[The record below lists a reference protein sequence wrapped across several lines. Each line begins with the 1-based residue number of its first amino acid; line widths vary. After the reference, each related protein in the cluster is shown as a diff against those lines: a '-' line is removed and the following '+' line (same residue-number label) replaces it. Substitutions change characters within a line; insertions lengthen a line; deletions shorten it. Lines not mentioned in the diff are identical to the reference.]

1 MRKAGRKSGFS
12 FFIVFFPQ
20 IVADTSIHSSFII
33 YHSVSVGPCVYY
45 YSGFFWHSIKLY
57 LCLFNNLLIVIMNLY
72 NLIIQDKEQ
81 VNLNEVFL
89 NANNKEQ
96 LTQLIKEHTYV
107 KELQE
112 YGLPVNHKI
121 LLEGSS
127 GCGKTMTAKAIA
139 NALGKN
145 IIILNLSNI
154 VSSRIGETSQN
165 IKMIFD
171 KAARERSVL
180 FLDELDQ
187 IGKAR
192 GSDDK
197 DVGEMRRLV
206 NTLIQ
211 LIDYYPENALLI
223 CATNHPEII
232 DTALLRRFQLKI
244 NYEMPS
250 AEILDTYYDQLLAQ
264 FTEEMRIV
272 ERKYSISFAEAKDYA
287 LTAVKAALIK
297 KLEAKET
304 LAS

>member
-1 MRKAGRKSGFS
+1 
-12 FFIVFFPQ
+12 
-20 IVADTSIHSSFII
+20 
-33 YHSVSVGPCVYY
+33 
-45 YSGFFWHSIKLY
+45 
-57 LCLFNNLLIVIMNLY
+57 MNLY
-72 NLIIQDKEQ
+72 NLIIQDKEE
-81 VNLNEVFL
+81 VTLNDVFL
-89 NANNKEQ
+89 EPNNKEQ
-96 LTQLIKEHTYV
+96 IIQLIKENTYS

-112 YGLPVNHKI
+112 YGLPVNNKV
-121 LLEGSS
+121 LLEGNS

-139 NALGKN
+139 NALGKS

-211 LIDYYPENALLI
+211 LIDYYPENALLL

-232 DTALLRRFQLKI
+232 DTALIRRFQLKI

-250 AEILDTYYDQLLAQ
+250 QEFLDQFYDTLLSK
-264 FTEEMRIV
+264 FPEDLRNID
-272 ERKYSISFAEAKDYA
+272 RKYGVSFAEAKDY
-287 LTAVKAALIK
+287 TCTVVKGNLIK
-297 KLEAKET
+297 KLEKQHET
-304 LAS
+304 QL

>member
-1 MRKAGRKSGFS
+1 
-12 FFIVFFPQ
+12 
-20 IVADTSIHSSFII
+20 
-33 YHSVSVGPCVYY
+33 
-45 YSGFFWHSIKLY
+45 
-57 LCLFNNLLIVIMNLY
+57 MNLY
-72 NLIIQDKEQ
+72 NLIIQDKEEIK
-81 VNLNEVFL
+81 LDDIFL
-89 NANNKEQ
+89 TPQNKQQIVQLVKEQ
-96 LTQLIKEHTYV
+96 TYV
-107 KELQE
+107 KQLQDF
-112 YGLPVNHKI
+112 GLPVNNKI

-139 NALGKN
+139 NALNKN

-171 KAARERSVL
+171 KAGRERSVL

-211 LIDYYPENALLI
+211 LIDYYPENALLL

-232 DTALLRRFQLKI
+232 DTAILRRFQLKI

-250 AEILDTYYDQLLAQ
+250 AKFLDEYYDNLLY
-264 FTEEMRIV
+264 
-272 ERKYSISFAEAKDYA
+272 KY
-287 LTAVKAALIK
+287 LIIGLMHNHLHLLK
-297 KLEAKET
+297 S
-304 LAS
+304 LASYFYRAVTHVLE

>member
-1 MRKAGRKSGFS
+1 
-12 FFIVFFPQ
+12 
-20 IVADTSIHSSFII
+20 
-33 YHSVSVGPCVYY
+33 
-45 YSGFFWHSIKLY
+45 
-57 LCLFNNLLIVIMNLY
+57 MNLY

-81 VNLNEVFL
+81 VSLNDVFL
-89 NANNKEQ
+89 DVHNREQ
-96 LTQLIKEHTYV
+96 LVQLIKEHTYV

-112 YGLPVNHKI
+112 YGLPINNKI
-121 LLEGSS
+121 LLQGNS

-139 NALGKN
+139 HTLGKN

-192 GSDDK
+192 GSDYK

-211 LIDYYPENALLI
+211 LIDYYPENALLL

-244 NYEMPS
+244 NYKMPS
-250 AEILDTYYDQLLAQ
+250 AEFLDTFYDDLLSK
-264 FTEEMRIV
+264 FPEEFRDI
-272 ERKYSISFAEAKDYA
+272 ERKYEISFAEAKDYA
-287 LTAVKAALIK
+287 LTSVKSALIR
-297 KLEAKET
+297 KLENQKI
-304 LAS
+304 SRS

>member
-1 MRKAGRKSGFS
+1 
-12 FFIVFFPQ
+12 
-20 IVADTSIHSSFII
+20 
-33 YHSVSVGPCVYY
+33 
-45 YSGFFWHSIKLY
+45 
-57 LCLFNNLLIVIMNLY
+57 MNLY
-72 NLIIQDKEQ
+72 NLIIQDKEE
-81 VNLNEVFL
+81 VTLNDIFL
-89 NANNKEQ
+89 DPKNKEQ
-96 LTQLIKEHTYV
+96 FVQLIKENTFT

-112 YGLPVNHKI
+112 YGLPVNNKV
-121 LLEGSS
+121 LLQGSS

-171 KAARERSVL
+171 KASRERSVL

-211 LIDYYPENALLI
+211 LIDYYPEDALLL

-232 DTALLRRFQLKI
+232 DTALIRRFQLKI
-244 NYEMPS
+244 NYKMPS
-250 AEILDTYYDQLLAQ
+250 KDFLDTFYDNLLSK
-264 FTEEMRIV
+264 FPEDLRNL
-272 ERKYSISFAEAKDYA
+272 ERKYGISFAEAKDH
-287 LTAVKAALIK
+287 TFTVVKGNLIK
-297 KLEAKET
+297 KLEAKHQT
-304 LAS
+304 QS

>member
-1 MRKAGRKSGFS
+1 
-12 FFIVFFPQ
+12 
-20 IVADTSIHSSFII
+20 
-33 YHSVSVGPCVYY
+33 
-45 YSGFFWHSIKLY
+45 
-57 LCLFNNLLIVIMNLY
+57 MNLY
-72 NLIIQDKEQ
+72 NLIIQDKEEIA
-81 VNLNEVFL
+81 LKDVFL
-89 NANNKEQ
+89 DTRNKE
-96 LTQLIKEHTYV
+96 LITQLIKENTYAR
-107 KELQE
+107 ELQE
-112 YGLPVNHKI
+112 YGLPVNNKV
-121 LLEGSS
+121 LLQGSS
-127 GCGKTMTAKAIA
+127 GCGKTMTAKAVA
-139 NALGKN
+139 NELGKN

-232 DTALLRRFQLKI
+232 DTALLRRFQLTI

-250 AEILDTYYDQLLAQ
+250 EEFLDSFYNQLLSK
-264 FTEEMRIV
+264 FPDDLKNID
-272 ERKYSISFAEAKDYA
+272 RKYNISFAQAKDYA
-287 LTAVKAALIK
+287 FTVVKGNLIK
-297 KLEAKET
+297 KLEGEKIKQ
-304 LAS
+304 

>member
-1 MRKAGRKSGFS
+1 
-12 FFIVFFPQ
+12 
-20 IVADTSIHSSFII
+20 
-33 YHSVSVGPCVYY
+33 
-45 YSGFFWHSIKLY
+45 
-57 LCLFNNLLIVIMNLY
+57 MNLY

-89 NANNKEQ
+89 SKSNRDS
-96 LTQLIKEHTYV
+96 LIQLIKENTYS
-107 KELQE
+107 KELLE
-112 YGLPVNHKI
+112 YGLPVNNKI

-139 NALGKN
+139 TALGKN

-171 KAARERSVL
+171 KAGRERCVL

-223 CATNHPEII
+223 CATNHAEII
-232 DTALLRRFQLKI
+232 DTAILRRFQLKI

-250 AEILDTYYDQLLAQ
+250 VEFLDEFYDTLLAQ
-264 FTEEMRIV
+264 FPEDMRII
-272 ERKYSISFAEAKDYA
+272 ERKYSISFAEAKDHA
-287 LTAVKAALIK
+287 LTSVKAALIQ

-304 LAS
+304 SR

>member
-1 MRKAGRKSGFS
+1 
-12 FFIVFFPQ
+12 
-20 IVADTSIHSSFII
+20 
-33 YHSVSVGPCVYY
+33 
-45 YSGFFWHSIKLY
+45 
-57 LCLFNNLLIVIMNLY
+57 MNLY

-81 VNLNEVFL
+81 VTLNEVFL
-89 NANNKEQ
+89 NKNNREH
-96 LTQLIKEHTYV
+96 LIQLIKEHTYS
-107 KELQE
+107 KELLE
-112 YGLPVNHKI
+112 YGLPVNNKI
-121 LLEGSS
+121 LLQGSS

-244 NYEMPS
+244 NYEMP
-250 AEILDTYYDQLLAQ
+250 AIEFLDTFYDTLLHQ
-264 FTEEMRIV
+264 FPEDLQNI
-272 ERKYSISFAEAKDYA
+272 ERKYGISFAEAKDHA
-287 LTAVKAALIK
+287 LTAVKTTLIK
-297 KLEAKET
+297 KLEAQET
-304 LAS
+304 ISS

>member
-1 MRKAGRKSGFS
+1 
-12 FFIVFFPQ
+12 
-20 IVADTSIHSSFII
+20 
-33 YHSVSVGPCVYY
+33 
-45 YSGFFWHSIKLY
+45 
-57 LCLFNNLLIVIMNLY
+57 MNLY
-72 NLIIQDKEQ
+72 NLIIQDKEE
-81 VNLNEVFL
+81 VSLNDVFL
-89 NANNKEQ
+89 NSHNRDQ
-96 LTQLIKEHTYV
+96 LVQLIKEHTYV

-112 YGLPVNHKI
+112 YGLPVNNKI
-121 LLEGSS
+121 LLQGNS
-127 GCGKTMTAKAIA
+127 GCGKTLTAKAVA

-145 IIILNLSNI
+145 ILILNLSNI

-211 LIDYYPENALLI
+211 LIDYYPENALLM
-223 CATNHPEII
+223 CATNHAEII

-244 NYEMPS
+244 SYELPS
-250 AEILDTYYDQLLAQ
+250 REFLDTYYDSLVSGFPEDLQK
-264 FTEEMRIV
+264 V
-272 ERKYSISFAEAKDYA
+272 EREYNISFAEAKDHT
-287 LTAVKAALIK
+287 LTSIKSALIK
-297 KLEAKET
+297 KLEAKKIIQP
-304 LAS
+304 

>member
-1 MRKAGRKSGFS
+1 
-12 FFIVFFPQ
+12 
-20 IVADTSIHSSFII
+20 
-33 YHSVSVGPCVYY
+33 
-45 YSGFFWHSIKLY
+45 
-57 LCLFNNLLIVIMNLY
+57 MNLY
-72 NLIIQDKEQ
+72 NLIIQDKEEIA
-81 VNLNEVFL
+81 LDDVFL
-89 NANNKEQ
+89 DVRNKE
-96 LTQLIKEHTYV
+96 LVTQLIKENTYAR
-107 KELQE
+107 ELQE
-112 YGLPVNHKI
+112 YGLPVNNKV
-121 LLEGSS
+121 LLQGSS
-127 GCGKTMTAKAIA
+127 GCGKTMTAKAVA
-139 NALGKN
+139 HSLGKN

-211 LIDYYPENALLI
+211 LIDYFPENALLL

-250 AEILDTYYDQLLAQ
+250 KEFLDLFYDNILCKFPVDLRD
-264 FTEEMRIV
+264 IV
-272 ERKYSISFAEAKDYA
+272 RKYNISFAEAKDYA
-287 LTAVKAALIK
+287 FTVVKGNLIK
-297 KLEAKET
+297 KLEENII
-304 LAS
+304 